1 MFDIT
6 TLAATDTSTVELV
19 GGDDAPL
26 FDDKGKRLS
35 ITVYGP
41 GSKVYQRA
49 QARQQNQLMDKI
61 KKRGKMDQSAEEK
74 LAEQADFLAACTV
87 SFNAFTYPPADG
99 LEGQE
104 LFRKAYADPS
114 IGFIT
119 TQVATHINDWANF
132 MKSSAESSAFTT
144 GNWRGWAQRQS
155 RAHPSR
161 PNPTLTPNR

>member
-6 TLAATDTSTVELV
+6 KLAATETSIVELV

-26 FDDKGKRLS
+26 YDDKGKRLT

-41 GSKVYQRA
+41 GTKVYQRA
-49 QARQQNQLMDKI
+49 QQRQQNQLMDKI
-61 KKRGKMDQSAEEK
+61 KKRGKMDQTAEEK

-87 SFNAFTYPPADG
+87 SFNGFSYPPAES

-114 IGFIT
+114 IGFIAA
-119 TQVATHINDWANF
+119 QVAAHINDWANF
-132 MKSSAESSAFTT
+132 TKSSAES
-144 GNWRGWAQRQS
+144 
-155 RAHPSR
+155 
-161 PNPTLTPNR
+161 

>member
-6 TLAATDTSTVELV
+6 KLAATETSIVELV

-26 FDDKGKRLS
+26 YDDKGKRLT

-41 GSKVYQRA
+41 GTKVYQRA
-49 QARQQNQLMDKI
+49 QQRQQNQLMDKI
-61 KKRGKMDQSAEEK
+61 KKRGKMDQTAEEK

-87 SFNAFTYPPADG
+87 SFNGFAYPPADG

-114 IGFIT
+114 IGFIAA
-119 TQVATHINDWANF
+119 QVAAHINDWANF
-132 MKSSAESSAFTT
+132 TKSSALS
-144 GNWRGWAQRQS
+144 
-155 RAHPSR
+155 
-161 PNPTLTPNR
+161 

>member
-6 TLAATDTSTVELV
+6 KLAATETSIVELV

-26 FDDKGKRLS
+26 YDDKGKRLT

-41 GSKVYQRA
+41 GTKVYQRA
-49 QARQQNQLMDKI
+49 QQRQQNQLIDKI
-61 KKRGKMDQSAEEK
+61 KKRGKMDQTAEEK

-87 SFNAFTYPPADG
+87 SFNGFAYPPADG

-114 IGFIT
+114 IGFIAA
-119 TQVATHINDWANF
+119 QVAGHINDWANF
-132 MKSSAESSAFTT
+132 TKSSAES
-144 GNWRGWAQRQS
+144 
-155 RAHPSR
+155 
-161 PNPTLTPNR
+161 

>member
-87 SFNAFTYPPADG
+87 SFNGFAYPPAVG

-114 IGFIT
+114 IGFIA
-119 TQVATHINDWANF
+119 TQVAAHINDWANF
-132 MKSSAESSAFTT
+132 TKSWE
-144 GNWRGWAQRQS
+144 QS
-155 RAHPSR
+155 
-161 PNPTLTPNR
+161 

>member
-6 TLAATDTSTVELV
+6 KLAATETSIVELV

-26 FDDKGKRLS
+26 YDDKGKRLT

-41 GSKVYQRA
+41 GTKVYQRA
-49 QARQQNQLMDKI
+49 QQRQQNQLMDKI
-61 KKRGKMDQSAEEK
+61 KKRGKMDQTAEEK

-87 SFNAFTYPPADG
+87 SFNGFAYPPADG

-114 IGFIT
+114 IGFIAA
-119 TQVATHINDWANF
+119 QVAAHINDWANF
-132 MKSSAESSAFTT
+132 TKSSGES
-144 GNWRGWAQRQS
+144 
-155 RAHPSR
+155 
-161 PNPTLTPNR
+161 

>member
-6 TLAATDTSTVELV
+6 KLAATETSIVELV

-26 FDDKGKRLS
+26 YDDKGKRLT

-41 GSKVYQRA
+41 GTKIYQRA
-49 QARQQNQLMDKI
+49 QQRQQNQLMDKI
-61 KKRGKMDQSAEEK
+61 KKRGKMDQTAEEK

-87 SFNAFTYPPADG
+87 SFNGFAYPPADG

-114 IGFIT
+114 IGFIAA
-119 TQVATHINDWANF
+119 QVAAHINDWANF
-132 MKSSAESSAFTT
+132 TKSSAKS
-144 GNWRGWAQRQS
+144 
-155 RAHPSR
+155 
-161 PNPTLTPNR
+161 

>member
-19 GGDDAPL
+19 GGDDSPL

-87 SFNAFTYPPADG
+87 SFNGFTYPPA
-99 LEGQE
+99 EGIE
-104 LFRKAYADPS
+104 GADHFRKAYADPS
-114 IGFIT
+114 IGFIAA
-119 TQVATHINDWANF
+119 QVAAHINDWANF
-132 MKSSAESSAFTT
+132 TKSSAE
-144 GNWRGWAQRQS
+144 N
-155 RAHPSR
+155 
-161 PNPTLTPNR
+161 

>member
-6 TLAATDTSTVELV
+6 KLAATETSIVELV

-26 FDDKGKRLS
+26 YDDKGKRLT

-41 GSKVYQRA
+41 GTKVYQRA
-49 QARQQNQLMDKI
+49 QQRQQNQLMDKI
-61 KKRGKMDQSAEEK
+61 KKRGKMDQTAEEK

-87 SFNAFTYPPADG
+87 SFNGFAYPPADG

-114 IGFIT
+114 IGFIAA
-119 TQVATHINDWANF
+119 QVANHINDWANF
-132 MKSSAESSAFTT
+132 TKSSAES
-144 GNWRGWAQRQS
+144 
-155 RAHPSR
+155 
-161 PNPTLTPNR
+161 

>member
-6 TLAATDTSTVELV
+6 KLAATETSIVELV

-26 FDDKGKRLS
+26 YDDKGKRLT

-41 GSKVYQRA
+41 GTKVYQRA
-49 QARQQNQLMDKI
+49 QQRQQNQLMDKI
-61 KKRGKMDQSAEEK
+61 KKRGKMDQTAEEK

-87 SFNAFTYPPADG
+87 SFNGFAYPPADG

-114 IGFIT
+114 IGFIAA
-119 TQVATHINDWANF
+119 QVAGHINDWANF
-132 MKSSAESSAFTT
+132 TKSSAES
-144 GNWRGWAQRQS
+144 
-155 RAHPSR
+155 
-161 PNPTLTPNR
+161 

>member
-6 TLAATDTSTVELV
+6 TLAATDTSTLELV

-26 FDDKGKRLS
+26 FDEKGKRLS

-49 QARQQNQLMDKI
+49 QARQQNLIMDKL
-61 KKRGKMDQSAEEK
+61 KKRGRMDQSAEEK
-74 LAEQADFLAACTV
+74 ALEQAEFLAACTV
-87 SFNAFTYPPADG
+87 SFNGFAYPPADG

-114 IGFIT
+114 IGFIAA
-119 TQVATHINDWANF
+119 QVAAHINDWANF
-132 MKSSAESSAFTT
+132 TKSSAES
-144 GNWRGWAQRQS
+144 
-155 RAHPSR
+155 
-161 PNPTLTPNR
+161 

>member
-6 TLAATDTSTVELV
+6 KLAATETSIVELV

-26 FDDKGKRLS
+26 YDDKGKRLT

-41 GSKVYQRA
+41 GTKVYQRA
-49 QARQQNQLMDKI
+49 QQRQQNQLMDKI
-61 KKRGKMDQSAEEK
+61 KKRGKMDQTAEEK

-87 SFNAFTYPPADG
+87 SFNGFAYPPADG

-114 IGFIT
+114 IGFIAS
-119 TQVATHINDWANF
+119 QVAAYINDWANF
-132 MKSSAESSAFTT
+132 TKSSAES
-144 GNWRGWAQRQS
+144 
-155 RAHPSR
+155 
-161 PNPTLTPNR
+161 

>member
-6 TLAATDTSTVELV
+6 KLAATETSIVELV

-26 FDDKGKRLS
+26 YDDKGKRLT

-41 GSKVYQRA
+41 GTKVYQRA
-49 QARQQNQLMDKI
+49 QQRQQNQLMDKI
-61 KKRGKMDQSAEEK
+61 KKRGKMDQTAEEK

-87 SFNAFTYPPADG
+87 SFNGFAYPPADG

-114 IGFIT
+114 IGFIAA
-119 TQVATHINDWANF
+119 QVAAHINDWGNF
-132 MKSSAESSAFTT
+132 TKSSAES
-144 GNWRGWAQRQS
+144 
-155 RAHPSR
+155 
-161 PNPTLTPNR
+161 

>member
-6 TLAATDTSTVELV
+6 KLAATETSIVELV

-26 FDDKGKRLS
+26 FDDKGKRLT

-41 GSKVYQRA
+41 GTKGYRRA
-49 QARQQNQLMDKI
+49 QQRQQNQLMDKI
-61 KKRGKMDQSAEEK
+61 KKRGKMDQTAEEK

-87 SFNAFTYPPADG
+87 SFNGFAYPPADG

-114 IGFIT
+114 IGFIAA
-119 TQVATHINDWANF
+119 QVAAHINDWANF
-132 MKSSAESSAFTT
+132 TKSSAES
-144 GNWRGWAQRQS
+144 
-155 RAHPSR
+155 
-161 PNPTLTPNR
+161 

>member
-87 SFNAFTYPPADG
+87 SFNGFAYPPAQG
-99 LEGQE
+99 TEGQDH
-104 LFRKAYADPS
+104 FRKAYADPS
-114 IGFIT
+114 IGFIAA
-119 TQVATHINDWANF
+119 QVAAHINDWANF
-132 MKSSAESSAFTT
+132 TKSS
-144 GNWRGWAQRQS
+144 GQN
-155 RAHPSR
+155 
-161 PNPTLTPNR
+161 

>member
-6 TLAATDTSTVELV
+6 TLAATDTSTLELV

-26 FDDKGKRLS
+26 FDEKGKRLS

-61 KKRGKMDQSAEEK
+61 KKRGKMDQTAEEK

-87 SFNAFTYPPADG
+87 SFNGFT
-99 LEGQE
+99 
-104 LFRKAYADPS
+104 
-114 IGFIT
+114 
-119 TQVATHINDWANF
+119 
-132 MKSSAESSAFTT
+132 
-144 GNWRGWAQRQS
+144 
-155 RAHPSR
+155 
-161 PNPTLTPNR
+161 

>member
-6 TLAATDTSTVELV
+6 TLAATETSIVELV
-19 GGDDAPL
+19 GGDDSPL
-26 FDDKGKRLS
+26 HDDKGNRLS

-41 GSKVYQRA
+41 GTKVYQRA

-74 LAEQADFLAACTV
+74 LTEQAEFLAACTV
-87 SFNAFTYPPADG
+87 SFNGFAYPPAEG

-114 IGFIT
+114 IGFIAA
-119 TQVATHINDWANF
+119 QVANHINDWANF
-132 MKSSAESSAFTT
+132 TKSS
-144 GNWRGWAQRQS
+144 GQS
-155 RAHPSR
+155 
-161 PNPTLTPNR
+161 

>member
-6 TLAATDTSTVELV
+6 TLAATDTSTLELV

-41 GSKVYQRA
+41 GSKIYQRA
-49 QARQQNQLMDKI
+49 QARQQNHLMDKI

-87 SFNAFTYPPADG
+87 SFNGFAYPSAEDAT
-99 LEGQE
+99 GQDH
-104 LFRKAYADPS
+104 FRKAYADPS
-114 IGFIT
+114 IGFIAA
-119 TQVATHINDWANF
+119 QVAAHINDWANF
-132 MKSSAESSAFTT
+132 TKSSAKS
-144 GNWRGWAQRQS
+144 
-155 RAHPSR
+155 
-161 PNPTLTPNR
+161 

>member
-6 TLAATDTSTVELV
+6 TLAATDTSTLELV

-26 FDDKGKRLS
+26 FDEKGKRLS

-61 KKRGKMDQSAEEK
+61 KKRGKMDQTAEEK

-87 SFNAFTYPPADG
+87 SFNGWVYQGKAD
-99 LEGQE
+99 QE
-104 LFRKAYADPS
+104 SIEAAYNDPS
-114 IGFIT
+114 IGFIVE
-119 TQVATHINDWANF
+119 QVDRAIGDWANF
-132 MKSSAESSAFTT
+132 TKNT
-144 GNWRGWAQRQS
+144 
-155 RAHPSR
+155 
-161 PNPTLTPNR
+161 

>member
-6 TLAATDTSTVELV
+6 TLAATDTSIVELV

-26 FDDKGKRLS
+26 HDDKGKRLS

-41 GSKVYQRA
+41 GTKVYQRA

-74 LAEQADFLAACTV
+74 LTEQAEFLAACTV
-87 SFNAFTYPPADG
+87 SFNGFAYPPADG

-114 IGFIT
+114 IGFIAA
-119 TQVATHINDWANF
+119 QVANHINDWANF
-132 MKSSAESSAFTT
+132 TKSS
-144 GNWRGWAQRQS
+144 GQS
-155 RAHPSR
+155 
-161 PNPTLTPNR
+161 